1 MTADSVIPNP
11 PTRLRW
17 LAPLLILGAVL
28 TAFEPALEGGF
39 VNWDDDKL
47 IERNAAL
54 RGFSSTHLRWM
65 FTTNAGGHWQ
75 PLTWLSYAA
84 DDALHRAGLWS
95 LEAFGY
101 HLTNVLLHA
110 VSAVLVYFIARRL
123 IHAASSDTLADPRS
137 FPRVVGAG
145 MAALVFAVHPLRAES
160 VAWVTERRDVLSM
173 ALLLGSTLCWLR
185 SLAGSGTGARSAIDG
200 GGPIAR
206 GADGGESSRG
216 RSAAMADGSTGAL
229 SLHWRLFSVALFVLA
244 LMAKASAMVLPA
256 ALVVMDAYPL
266 RRWRD
271 AQGGTRLRRLL
282 LEKTPMWLAAAGAA
296 AMAWGA
302 QRGAGA
308 AYTLAEYPLT
318 LRLAQACRGLAF
330 YVYKTVVPVG
340 LGPLIQIPSRDE
352 LLGWKLWPL
361 ATLIVAVGAAA
372 WRGRRRHPWAAAGL
386 ALYGLALA
394 PVLGFFQSGPQ
405 LVADRYSYLACLP
418 LAVIAGGAAARAFG
432 PCAGVRL
439 TARAGATL
447 LVCAAAVTGL
457 HRLTSRQAEH
467 WQDSLSLWRQAIR
480 ACPTSSIA
488 HVQYA
493 NELAHQALGLGDIE
507 AMHIAMDHYRYA
519 LSRNPKDVIAWHYLG
534 RALLL
539 AESDLASL
547 SEARAALHRAIALNP
562 QRAEAFGDL
571 ASVYRKLALHET
583 GDATAVARRALDV
596 LREGV
601 AANPRDVSLL
611 NQLATLLTR
620 NPDPSLR
627 DGEEAVRWARQAS
640 ALLGDENPEA
650 LLTLAEALA
659 EAGRFEEAVAAAR
672 RACELAER
680 PSRPRLAAE
689 AARRIELYTAG
700 RTDHVSP

>member
-47 IERNAAL
+47 IEQNASF
-54 RGFSSTHLRWM
+54 RGFSAEHLRWM

-123 IHAASSDTLADPRS
+123 IRAAWSGPPPDLRS
-137 FPRVVGAG
+137 LPLVVGAG
-145 MAALVFAVHPLRAES
+145 VAALVFAVHPLRAES
-160 VAWVTERRDVLSM
+160 VAWVTERRDVLCM
-173 ALLLGSTLCWLR
+173 ALLLGATLCWLR
-185 SLAGSGTGARSAIDG
+185 SLAGGDADAPVAFTDGDPSALVCERVSRG
-200 GGPIAR
+200 GGA
-206 GADGGESSRG
+206 E
-216 RSAAMADGSTGAL
+216 AL
-229 SLHWRLFSVALFVLA
+229 SPPWRLATFGLFVLA

-256 ALVVMDAYPL
+256 ALLVMDAYPL

-271 AQGGTRLRRLL
+271 AEGVSRLRRLL
-282 LEKTPMWLAAAGAA
+282 VEKTPMWAAAAAAAG
-296 AMAWGA
+296 MAWGA

-318 LRLAQACRGLAF
+318 LRLAQACRGLGF
-330 YVYKTVVPVG
+330 YIHKTVVPVG

-352 LLGWKLWPL
+352 LLGGGLW
-361 ATLIVAVGAAA
+361 LIAAMIAAVGVMA
-372 WRGRRRHPWAAAGL
+372 WRGRRRHPWVAAGL
-386 ALYGLALA
+386 AVYGLALA

-432 PCAGVRL
+432 PGAGGRL
-439 TARAGATL
+439 TVRAGATL
-447 LVCAAAVTGL
+447 LVCAAAVAGL

-467 WQDSLSLWRQAIR
+467 WQGSLSLWRQAIR

-493 NELAHQALGLGDIE
+493 NELAHQAMGLGHIE
-507 AMHIAMDHYRYA
+507 AMHIALDHYRYA
-519 LSRNPKDVIAWHYLG
+519 LSQNPKDVIAWHYLG
-534 RALLL
+534 RGLLL
-539 AESDLASL
+539 AEPDLVGL
-547 SEARAALHRAIALNP
+547 NEARDALHRAIALDP
-562 QRAEAFGDL
+562 RRAEAFGDL
-571 ASVYRKLALHET
+571 AEVYGKLALHEA
-583 GDATAVARRALDV
+583 GDASAVARRGLDV

-601 AANPRDVSLL
+601 EANPRSVPLL

-640 ALLGDENPEA
+640 ALLDDAHPDA
-650 LLTLAEALA
+650 LLTLAEAFA
-659 EAGRFEEAVAAAR
+659 EAGRFEEAVAAAHR
-672 RACELAER
+672 SRELAEQR
-680 PSRPRLAAE
+680 SRSRLAAE

-700 RTDHVSP
+700 KTDHASP